1 MKQESR
7 HLCTF
12 NWKKDKILLQY
23 SAEYENWEISHDGAD
38 EVINHAYKR
47 LLYMCNWCICDMY
60 VYN

>member
-23 SAEYENWEISHDGAD
+23 STEYENWEISHDGAD
-38 EVINHAYKR
+38 EVINPCIYMFIAY
-47 LLYMCNWCICDMY
+47 
-60 VYN
+60 V